1 VLCETVCLLP
11 EITDIINS
19 GQMQR
24 QYKSGAAKRKLKV
37 EQEKRDEQIK
47 KKMPCLLTYGFD
59 TSLISNIKRK
69 KPSQGEDNECGKTNE
84 AKIWSKSIDI
94 KSV

>member
-19 GQMQR
+19 GQFQW

-37 EQEKRDEQIK
+37 EQERRDEQIK
-47 KKMPCLLTYGFD
+47 KKCHVCWHMGLTLAWFL
-59 TSLISNIKRK
+59 TLNIRSHHWVKIMSAVK
-69 KPSQGEDNECGKTNE
+69 LTKT
-84 AKIWSKSIDI
+84 K
-94 KSV
+94 